1 MYFYNDVVK
10 YPIVGFNAND
20 YTFGISTPQPNSFRI
35 VLIANGVEH
44 IISDLYAGGKDK
56 QNEALGYCVKYMYT
70 MLSQC
75 AKYVEIAA
83 LITDLERVK
92 GLEVYISPQ
101 HETERSKHLKKLT
114 KNKKI
119 KEESKA

>member
-1 MYFYNDVVK
+1 MYFYNDIVK
-10 YPIVGFNAND
+10 YPIVGFNATD

-35 VLIANGVEH
+35 VLIANGAEH
-44 IISDLYAGGKDK
+44 IISDLYAGGTDK
-56 QNEALGYCVKYMYT
+56 QNEALGFCVKYMYT

-101 HETERSKHLKKLT
+101 HETRRSKHVKVIT
-114 KNKKI
+114 NNKKA